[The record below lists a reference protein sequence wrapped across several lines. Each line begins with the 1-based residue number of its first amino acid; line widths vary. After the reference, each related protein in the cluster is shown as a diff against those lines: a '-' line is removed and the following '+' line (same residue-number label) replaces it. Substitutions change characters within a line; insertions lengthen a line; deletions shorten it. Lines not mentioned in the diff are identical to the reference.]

1 MAQEADAA
9 EPSPEPEPVA
19 VGGLL
24 EELAE
29 LRREMAQGR
38 LDAAKSR
45 RARIEWGCYCLLFSE
60 VSLAEWRACGGY
72 SLEEL
77 RWRHLTEGRELEPP
91 LPPELA
97 TDEEALQPPQ

>member
-1 MAQEADAA
+1 M
-9 EPSPEPEPVA
+9 A

-45 RARIEWGCYCLLFSE
+45 RARIEWVCCGCPHFPE

-77 RWRHLTEGRELEPP
+77 RWRHLMKGHELLLEPP
-91 LPPELA
+91 PPPEQA

>member
-1 MAQEADAA
+1 M
-9 EPSPEPEPVA
+9 A

-29 LRREMAQGR
+29 LGREMAQGR

-45 RARIEWGCYCLLFSE
+45 RDRIEWVCSGCSHFSE

-91 LPPELA
+91 PLPELA

>member
-1 MAQEADAA
+1 M
-9 EPSPEPEPVA
+9 A

-24 EELAE
+24 EELEE
-29 LRREMAQGR
+29 LGRELAQGR
-38 LDAAKSR
+38 LDFANSR
-45 RARIEWGCYCLLFSE
+45 RARLEWVCCCPHFSE
-60 VSLAEWRACGGY
+60 MSLAEWRACRGY